1 MEQLFEK
8 KEMKF
13 LLLKAILLGIQ
24 YGKSDKSEDYKNGVV
39 KEIQKLS
46 EQNRIQQNSNQQN
59 SNQQNIIQQNLN
71 QQNSTQPN
79 SNNNIT
85 QLPSKKPNNTYNNSQ
100 KQQMIQKKDEPVY
113 KSAFVERLE
122 SQLGFLE
129 NERMKTYYTI
139 QYLSNSNYTYNYARI
154 QYLYNQYASIQ
165 EEIDKKRF
173 SIEKEKKNDIVRQN
187 DKKYR
192 TTIQQQ
198 QPQQTFYQITQ
209 LRHEEHKKQ
218 FSDEKETFIQNA
230 KQVIEEKQ
238 EQSDDQS
245 LKTLE
250 KTLQSLSS
258 IFMSD

>member
-46 EQNRIQQNSNQQN
+46 EQSR
-59 SNQQNIIQQNLN
+59 IQQNLN
-71 QQNSTQPN
+71 QQNTNLNHQNLIQPN
-79 SNNNIT
+79 SNNNST
-85 QLPSKKPNNTYNNSQ
+85 QLPYKKPNNTYNNSQ

-192 TTIQQQ
+192 ATIQQQ

-230 KQVIEEKQ
+230 KQIIEEKQ

>member
-46 EQNRIQQNSNQQN
+46 EQSR
-59 SNQQNIIQQNLN
+59 IQQNLN
-71 QQNSTQPN
+71 QQNTNLNHQNLIQPN
-79 SNNNIT
+79 SNNNST
-85 QLPSKKPNNTYNNSQ
+85 QLPYKKPNNTYNNSQ

-192 TTIQQQ
+192 ATIQQQ

-230 KQVIEEKQ
+230 KQIIEEKQ

-250 KTLQSLSS
+250 KTHQ
-258 IFMSD
+258 

>member
-24 YGKSDKSEDYKNGVV
+24 YGKSDKSEDYKNGIV

-46 EQNRIQQNSNQQN
+46 EQNRIQQNSNQQS
-59 SNQQNIIQQNLN
+59 SNTSISQQPLKKM
-71 QQNSTQPN
+71 
-79 SNNNIT
+79 SNNFN
-85 QLPSKKPNNTYNNSQ
+85 NNTNNNNL
-100 KQQMIQKKDEPVY
+100 QQQQFVQKKEEPVY
-113 KSAFVERLE
+113 KSALVERLE
-122 SQLGFLE
+122 AQLGFLE

-139 QYLSNSNYTYNYARI
+139 QYLSNTNYTYNYARI
-154 QYLYNQYASIQ
+154 QYLYNQYATIQ

-173 SIEKEKKNDIVRQN
+173 TIEKEKKNDIVRQN

-192 TTIQQQ
+192 ATIQQQ

-218 FSDEKETFIQNA
+218 FSEDKETFIQNA

-238 EQSDDQS
+238 EQSDDQT

>member
-24 YGKSDKSEDYKNGVV
+24 YGKSEKSEDYKNGVV

-46 EQNRIQQNSNQQN
+46 EQNKIQQQPKRNQDYIDAKKMNDNYSNNKSNYSNNYNHSNISNPNQNNNSNQ
-59 SNQQNIIQQNLN
+59 
-71 QQNSTQPN
+71 
-79 SNNNIT
+79 
-85 QLPSKKPNNTYNNSQ
+85 KKE
-100 KQQMIQKKDEPVY
+100 EPVY
-113 KSAFVERLE
+113 KSALVERLE
-122 SQLGFLE
+122 GQLVFLE

-154 QYLYNQYASIQ
+154 QYLYNQYATIQ

-192 TTIQQQ
+192 ATIQQQ

-218 FSDEKETFIQNA
+218 FSEDKETFIQNA

-238 EQSDDQS
+238 EQSDDQT